1 MFEQNYTNA
10 PPVVLS
16 EDDSAVVRREVQ
28 AMLSALHHLA
38 SLLAPGQ
45 AVSRQLVHSIL
56 YVSEARLAEIGQL
69 TQVETDSALDR
80 EQRNT
85 RLRDANQRIHELQ
98 QQLGGAVTADQT
110 KQAVAVLVDKLQAWW
125 RHKGLGHVQE
135 VTMDTDGCMRVALS
149 CMLFGNTVLTSSSTP
164 VSDKARRQAWLQD
177 LQSRGLVLAE
187 SKSGLGH
194 LQACDESRQ
203 ALTQLIKEAIP
214 SAFFQQ
220 LTTQHS
226 RSGVPVIRDIRFY
239 INNLEEVSALP
250 DAASYKEDRHA

>member
-1 MFEQNYTNA
+1 MFDNNYASA
-10 PPVVLS
+10 PPVVLG

-38 SLLAPGQ
+38 SLLAPGHS
-45 AVSRQLVHSIL
+45 VSRQLVHSIL

-69 TQVETDSALDR
+69 TKVETDSALDR
-80 EQRNT
+80 EQRHA
-85 RLRDANQRIHELQ
+85 RLREANQRIHELQ

-135 VTMDTDGCMRVALS
+135 VAMDTDGCMRVALS

-177 LQSRGLVLAE
+177 LQSRGFVLAE
-187 SKSGLGH
+187 STTGLGSI
-194 LQACDESRQ
+194 QACDQSRQ
-203 ALTQLIKEAIP
+203 ALMQLIKEALP
-214 SAFFQQ
+214 SAYFQQ
-220 LTTQHS
+220 MTTQHS

-239 INNLEEVSALP
+239 IADLEDVSALP
-250 DAASYKEDRHA
+250 DVSSYKEDSHV